1 VLCGRSVRVAG
12 NDRKANRNST
22 RHRIHPSFCDFTAGM
37 LPAITDGMA
46 GRVED
51 LICWQR
57 ADELRQLIIKHTA
70 DDTRAGKDFRF
81 TNNLR
86 DAIASVCR
94 ISRRGLRSTS
104 TSRRSRTSTRRGPRW
119 PRSRTASATA
129 CSAATFRM
137 TSPRRCTC
145 CAAAPTSPTCA
156 ISSRSTDRIRSK
168 GEMRQLHRGTGTE
181 HLWHPSTLSTPAP

>member
-1 VLCGRSVRVAG
+1 
-12 NDRKANRNST
+12 
-22 RHRIHPSFCDFTAGM
+22 M
-37 LPAITDGMA
+37 LPAITDRMA

-94 ISRRGLRSTS
+94 NQSEGFAKYKHKPQKPYFNTARSSLAEVKDGIRDGLQRGYFSDDVANLRYLKSL
-104 TSRRSRTSTRRGPRW
+104 
-119 PRSRTASATA
+119 
-129 CSAATFRM
+129 
-137 TSPRRCTC
+137 
-145 CAAAPTSPTCA
+145 
-156 ISSRSTDRIRSK
+156 DRPDP
-168 GEMRQLHRGTGTE
+168 E
-181 HLWHPSTLSTPAP
+181 